1 MQYWTVLKKYRELP
15 SLNAKLAPLIEL
27 PKVVLKTLIRIMS
40 HNRENI
46 FRSLPRTGRCHPA
59 TKTREERITQATPG
73 LPQSEIA
80 GNKEHHNNNTDD
92 VKNIA
97 HVSFSFLSRDWINVK
112 PDAHNITNRG
122 RREVSLVL
130 PSNEAHWDLKFSDII
145 RFGVLHPVYAFKPL
159 L

>member
-1 MQYWTVLKKYRELP
+1 MGEVPRE
-15 SLNAKLAPLIEL
+15 A
-27 PKVVLKTLIRIMS
+27 
-40 HNRENI
+40 
-46 FRSLPRTGRCHPA
+46 
-59 TKTREERITQATPG
+59 PG
-73 LPQSEIA
+73 LSQAEIT

-97 HVSFSFLSRDWINVK
+97 HVSFSFLSRAQITVE

-130 PSNEAHWDLKFSDII
+130 PSNEAHWDLKFSDIT